1 MSARSSFDNN
11 KDVGCTN
18 SKAELFLQVMN
29 REAKRLEKEIK
40 EVLDEMGTDSEAKNR
55 LLTGK

>member
-1 MSARSSFDNN
+1 MLAVQIQRQN
-11 KDVGCTN
+11 C
-18 SKAELFLQVMN
+18 FLQVMN